1 MSTQTR
7 QLELRG
13 TLTSA
18 DMHRMRPTFVDVPEG
33 VTDIHFTFRH
43 SPHFGPDQKLPHQ
56 ISIMIFDSHGPRF
69 EISQPDDEGI
79 SINTVRTSPGGING
93 PIPAGRWMVFI
104 QVFRLLSEEPV
115 EYVLTV
121 DMAFEPLA
129 GKAVTWPAPVTGGR
143 GPGWY
148 RGDLHAH
155 TFHSD
160 GSWDIPDLVAFWK
173 RQGVDF
179 MTLSDHN
186 TISGLAQA
194 RSMADKQFL
203 VMGGIELSTF
213 FGHAVAVGARQWLD
227 WRRMDGSEIT
237 MPELAQRVI
246 DAGCLFVIAHVMHP
260 GDPGCCGCRWEHYD
274 MMPGNATAVEVWNG
288 PWEYFNQESLLLFYR
303 WLNEGHRLTATTGT
317 DLHGP
322 PPPDVRGAVN
332 VVYAEDLT
340 EDAIVAALKAGRSYI
355 SAGPTLLLNIKT
367 ESGTEG
373 MIGDTVP
380 AEAAT
385 AIVRWSGAHAGDYV
399 RFVVNGRAYHDK
411 IVSESGEVQ
420 WPLAAGQ
427 AKWCNVELR
436 DGDDGLWAVTN
447 PVFFAGSR

>member
-1 MSTQTR
+1 
-7 QLELRG
+7 
-13 TLTSA
+13 
-18 DMHRMRPTFVDVPEG
+18 
-33 VTDIHFTFRH
+33 
-43 SPHFGPDQKLPHQ
+43 
-56 ISIMIFDSHGPRF
+56 
-69 EISQPDDEGI
+69 
-79 SINTVRTSPGGING
+79 
-93 PIPAGRWMVFI
+93 MVFV

-115 EYVLTV
+115 EYSLTV
-121 DMAFEPLA
+121 DMSFEPVE
-129 GKAVTWPAPVTGGR
+129 GEAVIWPAPATGGR

-160 GSWDIPDLVAFWK
+160 GRWDIPDLVAFWK
-173 RQGVDF
+173 EQGVDF

-194 RSMADKQFL
+194 RSMADPQFL

-213 FGHAVAVGARQWLD
+213 FGHALALGAREWLD

-246 DAGCLFVIAHVMHP
+246 DAGCLFIIAHVMHP
-260 GDPGCCGCRWEHYD
+260 GDPGCCGCRWERYD
-274 MMPGNATAVEVWNG
+274 MMPGNATAVEIWNG
-288 PWEYFNQESLLLFYR
+288 AWEYFNQESLLLFYR
-303 WLNEGHRLTATTGT
+303 WLNEGYRLTATAGT

-322 PPPDVRGAVN
+322 PPANVRGAVN

-340 EDAIVAALKAGRSYI
+340 EDAILAAIKAGRSYI
-355 SAGPTLLLNIKT
+355 SAGPTLLLNVKT
-367 ESGTEG
+367 ESGIDG
-373 MIGDTVP
+373 MIGDTLP
-380 AEAAT
+380 PEAAT
-385 AIVRWSGAHAGDYV
+385 AIIRWSGAHDGDYL

-411 IVSESGEVQ
+411 IVGEAGEVQ

-436 DGDDGLWAVTN
+436 DADDGLWAVTN
-447 PVFFAGSR
+447 PVFFAG